1 MKREIEHKV
10 RRASN
15 ALISALGSC
24 LIASANLT
32 DLFQLEH
39 VLFPA
44 LRRHLVPPK
53 SLLKNKNVTQI
64 ADLPDLYKTFER
76 C

>member
-1 MKREIEHKV
+1 MSDRQ
-10 RRASN
+10 RQP
-15 ALISALGSC
+15 
-24 LIASANLT
+24 T